1 MEDGD
6 SNNAKKI
13 IPGEELKN
21 TYQLTKAKG
30 LKIGIIGTCP
40 PPYGGVTVHIQRLMK
55 KLDEL
60 NIDYVLYDIFG
71 VKRENK
77 ENRIVCIKHPKLWII
92 KYFLSPHNEIIHN
105 QTTDWRG
112 QIIVGLMG
120 LLGKKTI
127 STLHSEKL
135 IKSWKDYNVIKRKV
149 IQIALKSTTILIV
162 VNSDIREFCVS
173 LGIDPDK
180 IFLIPAFIPPALEK
194 EEMNEI
200 PKDIRDF
207 LDSHY
212 PILSANAFKIIFFK
226 GVDVYGIDLCIE
238 LCYKLKQHWNDV
250 GLLFFL
256 PQIGDTQ
263 YFSKLQQR
271 IIALNLQNNFLF
283 VTQPYPFYPVLLK
296 SSIFIRPTNTD
307 GDAVSLR
314 EALYFGVPSVASNV
328 VIRPEGTILFKNRDI
343 DDFTLKVKD
352 LLDNYQKYK
361 QRINSL
367 PLDDYSAR
375 IVHVYQKVA
384 GMTDTTIAD

>member
-1 MEDGD
+1 MP
-6 SNNAKKI
+6 KI
-13 IPGEELKN
+13 IMGEELKN
-21 TYQLTKAKG
+21 TCLSIKPKG

-71 VKRENK
+71 TEREK
-77 ENRIVCIKHPKLWII
+77 KDNRIVCIKHPKLWII
-92 KYFLSPHNEIIHN
+92 KYFLSTNNEIVHN
-105 QTTDWRG
+105 HTTDWRG

-135 IKSWKDYNVIKRKV
+135 IKSWRDYNIIKRKV
-149 IQIALKSTTILIV
+149 IQIALKSSTSLIV
-162 VNSDIREFCVS
+162 VNADIKEFCLS
-173 LGIDPDK
+173 IGIDPHK
-180 IFLIPAFIPPALEK
+180 LFLIPAFIPPELEK
-194 EEMNEI
+194 EEINEI

-212 PILSANAFKIIFFK
+212 PLLSANAFKIIFFK
-226 GVDVYGIDLCIE
+226 GEDVYGIDLCIE
-238 LCYKLKQHWNDV
+238 VCYRLKQNWNNI
-250 GLLFFL
+250 GLIFFL

-263 YFSKLQQR
+263 YFSYLQQR
-271 IIALNLQNNFLF
+271 LIELNLQNNFLF
-283 VTQPYPFYPVLLK
+283 VTQPYPFYPILLK

-314 EALYFGVPSVASNV
+314 EALYFGVPSVASDV
-328 VIRPEGTILFKNRDI
+328 VTRPEGTILFKNRDI

-352 LLDNYQKYK
+352 VLDNYQYYK

-367 PLDDYSAR
+367 TLDDYSAR

-384 GMTDTTIAD
+384 GMSDTTIAD

>member
-314 EALYFGVPSVASNV
+314 EALYFGIPSVASDAAT
-328 VIRPEGTILFKNRDI
+328 RPDGTILFKNRDL
-343 DDFTLKVKD
+343 DDFTFKVKD
-352 LLDNYQKYK
+352 LLDNYQYYK
-361 QRINSL
+361 QKINSL
-367 PLDDYSAR
+367 TFDDNSAR

-384 GMTDTTIAD
+384 GMPDIPIPD

>member
-162 VNSDIREFCVS
+162 VNSDIRNFVS
-173 LGIDPDK
+173 PSE
-180 IFLIPAFIPPALEK
+180 LILIK
-194 EEMNEI
+194 
-200 PKDIRDF
+200 
-207 LDSHY
+207 
-212 PILSANAFKIIFFK
+212 
-226 GVDVYGIDLCIE
+226 
-238 LCYKLKQHWNDV
+238 
-250 GLLFFL
+250 
-256 PQIGDTQ
+256 
-263 YFSKLQQR
+263 YF
-271 IIALNLQNNFLF
+271 
-283 VTQPYPFYPVLLK
+283 
-296 SSIFIRPTNTD
+296 
-307 GDAVSLR
+307 
-314 EALYFGVPSVASNV
+314 
-328 VIRPEGTILFKNRDI
+328 
-343 DDFTLKVKD
+343 
-352 LLDNYQKYK
+352 
-361 QRINSL
+361 
-367 PLDDYSAR
+367 
-375 IVHVYQKVA
+375 
-384 GMTDTTIAD
+384 